1 MSSGASSSS
10 SSSDIT
16 DDAGDVV
23 FQQVKNAPP
32 TTTAQIIAWILVL
45 EVNKTKL
52 MANNVDRKKTDAF
65 KNNIPYKDTFDCE
78 RASHSLDVLLKAA
91 EVGWRSYLRILSD
104 RLLTH
109 ALCCANAVA

>member
-16 DDAGDVV
+16 NDAGDVV
-23 FQQVKNAPP
+23 FEQVKNAAP

-52 MANNVDRKKTDAF
+52 MGNNVDQSETNAF
-65 KNNIPYKDTFDCE
+65 KGGVPYKDTFDCE
-78 RASHSLDVLLKAA
+78 RASHALDLLHKAA
-91 EVGWRSYLRILSD
+91 EV
-104 RLLTH
+104 
-109 ALCCANAVA
+109 V